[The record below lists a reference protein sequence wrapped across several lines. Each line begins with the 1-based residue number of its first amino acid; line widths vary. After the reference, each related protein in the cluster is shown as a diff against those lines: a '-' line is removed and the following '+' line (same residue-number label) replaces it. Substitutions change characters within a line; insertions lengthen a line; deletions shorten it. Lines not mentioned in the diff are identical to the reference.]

1 MAIDVGMRRITGAKS
16 RLVDGQYGS
25 AILEIDDRAGA
36 RVRLFFAKDQIDA
49 VREIA
54 ALISEAV
61 AETAEVA

>member
-1 MAIDVGMRRITGAKS
+1 MAIDVGMHRITCAKA

-25 AILEIDDRAGA
+25 AILEINDRAGS

-54 ALISEAV
+54 AAISEAV

>member
-1 MAIDVGMRRITGAKS
+1 MAIDVGMHRITGAKS

-25 AILEIDDRAGA
+25 AILEIDDRAGS

-54 ALISEAV
+54 AGISEAV
-61 AETAEVA
+61 AETAEVV